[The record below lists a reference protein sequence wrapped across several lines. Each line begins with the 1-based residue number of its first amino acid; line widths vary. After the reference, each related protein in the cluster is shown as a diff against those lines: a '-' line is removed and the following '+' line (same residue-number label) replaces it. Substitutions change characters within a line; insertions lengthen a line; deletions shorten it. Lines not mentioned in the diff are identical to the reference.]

1 MSSLDPTVKIRGSL
15 PAERPGPADPTR
27 HLADAGFVLESRL
40 GQGGMGEV
48 WRARDRTGQT
58 VALKVL
64 LHAHEHSSE
73 HLARFQREAAVLA
86 SLSHPNIVKLYE
98 YGTVARTPYF
108 TMKLIDGPSLR
119 QYSNQRALTVGDSL
133 RLISSIARAV
143 DYAHRCGVV
152 HRDLKPSN
160 IMLDGGQPTVVDFGI
175 ALRHGESLTAQ
186 GSVMGTLDYMSPEQT
201 RDSHD
206 VDGRSD
212 TYALGLM
219 LYELLCCEL
228 PRGLFKLPSER
239 VAEVPRAVDDAL
251 RRALAA
257 DPRERFETAGELSDA
272 LDAAQTGPPTPAQRP
287 ATEQTTRVT
296 LEQDRV
302 QVVLAGALN
311 GTTVAP
317 AAGALSTMLGR
328 GGRRDIVYELGAAID
343 VPPAAMKPLA
353 RVHAMHRER
362 IRRIAVCAP
371 QPMLRGSAL
380 VLTAAV
386 PEIAARVFATQL
398 GATKWLAEAAS

>member
-1 MSSLDPTVKIRGSL
+1 
-15 PAERPGPADPTR
+15 
-27 HLADAGFVLESRL
+27 
-40 GQGGMGEV
+40 MGEV
-48 WRARDRTGQT
+48 WRARDRLGRT
-58 VALKVL
+58 VALKL
-64 LHAHEHSSE
+64 LLQAHEHRPE
-73 HLARFQREAAVLA
+73 HLARFQREAAVLE
-86 SLSHPNIVKLYE
+86 SLSHPNIVQLHE
-98 YGTVARTPYF
+98 YGTVAQTPYF

-119 QYSNQRALTVGDSL
+119 QVLRQRTLPVRESL
-133 RLISSIARAV
+133 QLISCIARAV

-160 IMLDGGQPTVVDFGI
+160 IMLDGEQPTVVDFGI
-175 ALRHGESLTAQ
+175 ALRRGESMTAQ

-201 RDSHD
+201 RDSHA

-212 TYALGLM
+212 TYALGMM
-219 LYELLCCEL
+219 LYELLCGEL

-239 VAEVPRAVDDAL
+239 VADVPREVDDAL

-257 DPRERFETAGELSDA
+257 DPLERFGTAGELSDA
-272 LDAAQTGPPTPAQRP
+272 LDAAQQGPQTAAEAPT
-287 ATEQTTRVT
+287 TEKATRVT

-328 GGRRDIVYELGAAID
+328 GGRRDIVYELGAALD

-353 RVHAMHRER
+353 RVHALHRER

-371 QPMLRGSAL
+371 QPMLRGSAM
-380 VLTAAV
+380 VLAAAV
-386 PEIAARVFATQL
+386 PEIAARVFATQS
-398 GATKWLAEAAS
+398 GATRWLAEVAS